1 VDTFLNFLSDNTF
14 FAIFSGVIIV
24 LVLAF
29 IVTLIKGK
37 KEDKKTIEDVT
48 EDNYLVNQQEMA
60 IQENLVPNMD
70 SSFNYSATIEN
81 QMIGS
86 NSEATGYQAA
96 FTNYVPDLN
105 EEEVVVNQTAEN
117 VPIVNYEN
125 TVISETIIPDAQEID
140 MSSSVET
147 KEDSVVPFL
156 EPNITQI
163 SEIGE
168 SIFPD
173 FSEKEEVE
181 VEPIM
186 ESSEPE
192 EIEMPLPI
200 TESPELAFASL
211 PTEDKTINE
220 NIKLESAD
228 EYDYEKT
235 EIFDFPDFSKT
246 EIDSEKMLVDVERI
260 VMEAANKYIDSV
272 MKS

>member
-1 VDTFLNFLSDNTF
+1 MDTFLNFLSDNTF

>member
-1 VDTFLNFLSDNTF
+1 MDTFLNFLSDNTF

-156 EPNITQI
+156 ELNITQI